1 MVINRDLENAIRQD
15 AIKPFF
21 QPIVDANFFVGAF
34 VMNRHGESGFSYT
47 FFTCN

>member
-21 QPIVDANFFVGAF
+21 QPIVDAKTTEVKHIAI
-34 VMNRHGESGFSYT
+34 
-47 FFTCN
+47 